1 MSKIAVFLV
10 RLYQLC
16 IRPLI
21 GQSCRFYPSCSE
33 YTIEA
38 LEKYG
43 VLKGSWLGIKRIVRC
58 NPWNSGGHDPLEGK
72 RQKAE
77 GKIEG

>member
-1 MSKIAVFLV
+1 MSRVAILLV

-33 YTIEA
+33 YAIQA
-38 LEKYG
+38 LQKHG
-43 VLKGSWLGIKRIVRC
+43 LFRGCWMGAKRILRC
-58 NPWNSGGHDPLEGK
+58 NPWCAGGHDPL
-72 RQKAE
+72 
-77 GKIEG
+77 